1 MQETL
6 ELLRDRP
13 SGDIVRTETD
23 KLIQKVRDA
32 KCTGCSRKVGVNMT
46 EFSDLFASKVEEA
59 VASVCLDLPYTT
71 CHILTFPDR
80 SSWRWTFDKAL
91 G

>member
-13 SGDIVRTETD
+13 SGDTVRTETD
-23 KLIQKVRDA
+23 KLIQKVRGSNCA
-32 KCTGCSRKVGVNMT
+32 GCSDKAKVNMA

-59 VASVCLDLPYTT
+59 VASVCLDLLYTT
-71 CHILTFPDR
+71 STF
-80 SSWRWTFDKAL
+80 
-91 G
+91 